1 MWDRGD
7 MKRKG
12 KAAFQRN
19 YWNCVIAALILAIL
33 LGGTTSAVRN
43 NQPVN
48 QNPGYAASQSGTL
61 AQIEEGIVSL
71 VLGAVTL
78 SFAAAGLA
86 LKILVFNPLEVGG
99 GAFFFHNTLAPASL
113 GDLLQGFRQSYS
125 RNVGAMLLRNVFIAL
140 WSLLL
145 VIPGIVKAYGYM
157 LLPYILA
164 DSPELSA
171 SEAMDLSQ
179 KLMYGSKWKAFM
191 LDLSFIGWYILNV
204 FTVGLL
210 GVLYVNP
217 YVRATK
223 AELYRTLRYST
234 YV

>member
-1 MWDRGD
+1 MWDRKD
-7 MKRKG
+7 LKRKG

-19 YWNCVIAALILAIL
+19 YWNCVIAALILAIV
-33 LGGTTSAVRN
+33 LGGTTSSIRN

-71 VLGAVTL
+71 VLGAVTF
-78 SFAAAGLA
+78 SFAVAGLA
-86 LKILVFNPLEVGG
+86 LKMLLINPLEVGG
-99 GAFFFHNTLAPASL
+99 SAFFSRNTLAPASL
-113 GDLLQGFRQSYS
+113 GNLLQGFRQSYG
-125 RNVGAMLLRNVFIAL
+125 RNVGAMLLRDVFITL

-145 VIPGIVKAYGYM
+145 VIPGIVKSYSYM

-191 LDLSFIGWYILNV
+191 MDVSFIGWYILNV

-210 GVLYVNP
+210 GLFYVNP
-217 YVRATK
+217 YHRAAK
-223 AELYRTLRYST
+223 AEIYRTLRYST